1 MFSLK
6 LKMPKIPFVKE
17 KIKSDPDGNA
27 VLFEE
32 VLYQKEL
39 LIKRVYGWV
48 AVIGILFGLLSLIAL
63 IVMLPLKR
71 VDTRIFMV
79 DSMTGAQEEIVSVK
93 GGELSENTTL
103 ARFFVQKY
111 ISWREGYNYFRLQ
124 QDYDTVLLYS
134 NDAVGN
140 EYNQL
145 FKGDN
150 KDNPKNIYH
159 KGEQTA
165 QVTVLSKM
173 ITDSSNPTDPDKT
186 AIVRFKKV
194 IKDVTSNTS
203 RPEYWNARLTFRIT
217 PQNKAKIGDVD
228 DNPLGFVVT
237 SYQAEKEN
245 RG

>member
-1 MFSLK
+1 MFSIK

-17 KIKSDPDGNA
+17 KIKPDPNGNA
-27 VLFEE
+27 ILFEE
-32 VLYQKEL
+32 IVYQKEV
-39 LIKRVYGWV
+39 LIKRIYAWG
-48 AVIGILFGLLSLIAL
+48 AVIGILFGLLSLVAL

-93 GGELSENTTL
+93 GGELSENTAL

-124 QDYDTVLLYS
+124 QDYDTVMMYS
-134 NDAVGN
+134 NDAVAN
-140 EYNQL
+140 EYNQQ
-145 FKGDN
+145 FKGNNRPQD
-150 KDNPKNIYH
+150 IYH

-165 QVTVLSKM
+165 QITVLSKI
-173 ITDSSNPTDPDKT
+173 ITDSSNPDDPDKT
-186 AIVRFKKV
+186 ALVRYRKT

-203 RPEYWNARLTFRIT
+203 RTEYWNARLTFRIT
-217 PQNKAKIGDVD
+217 PQNKAKTGDVD